1 MSGEI
6 IKRTDGTFTG
16 RSERPLTK
24 LCKAVLKGGIP
35 CWGPARLNGM
45 CWSHRREAEKEA
57 K

>member
-1 MSGEI
+1 MTNGI

-16 RSERPLTK
+16 RGARTLTK